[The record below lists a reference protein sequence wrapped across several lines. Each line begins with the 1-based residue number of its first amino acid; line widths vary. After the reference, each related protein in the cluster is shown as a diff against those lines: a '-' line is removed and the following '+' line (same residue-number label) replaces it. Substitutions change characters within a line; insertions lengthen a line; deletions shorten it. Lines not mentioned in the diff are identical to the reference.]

1 MRHLFILCTF
11 AKSCTDIWFLTFIE
25 SSEIRMSNAY
35 DQLTEL
41 ELRIATLIRK
51 YGEVRKALDVKSQEC
66 DALLAKEKTQ
76 EEKIRGLE
84 QSLSIATVATSQSPE
99 ARSALESLEKELD
112 GITQVIDECITL
124 LDGRIE

>member
-1 MRHLFILCTF
+1 M
-11 AKSCTDIWFLTFIE
+11 
-25 SSEIRMSNAY
+25 RMSNAY

-51 YGEVRKALDVKSQEC
+51 YGEVRKVLDVKSQEC
-66 DALLAKEKTQ
+66 DALLAKQKTQ

-99 ARSALESLEKELD
+99 ARSALESLGKELD